1 MQGQLPMHNLLCLR
15 HYLLLVCAQSLPACT
30 SHQTSVANRRKMI
43 TENNTSRK
51 HCKFAVRQMHLQEES
66 QLLGGVLTLD
76 TKVPLPSR
84 LQTVPSIHQMQ
95 LISSIDHQKT
105 NWRNRSINKTVTVFS
120 IMWKEDFIMV
130 VYVHNKNCR
139 SKQIYRCNIWVNR
152 NTYLHKGW
160 KFQLRKR
167 GRVAGRNMEI

>member
-1 MQGQLPMHNLLCLR
+1 
-15 HYLLLVCAQSLPACT
+15 
-30 SHQTSVANRRKMI
+30 MI

-105 NWRNRSINKTVTVFS
+105 N
-120 IMWKEDFIMV
+120 
-130 VYVHNKNCR
+130 
-139 SKQIYRCNIWVNR
+139 
-152 NTYLHKGW
+152 
-160 KFQLRKR
+160 
-167 GRVAGRNMEI
+167 